1 MDGAETAAAVI
12 AARELGAETV
22 VAGLPLCVGY
32 ERELWM
38 LASAAAAAVGCGCE
52 LGGAGTADADCCCCR
67 GPFTRAMAGAGDRNA
82 LLPL

>member
-52 LGGAGTADADCCCCR
+52 LGGTGTALRELWMVLGLLLLRSVYASLGL
-67 GPFTRAMAGAGDRNA
+67 GPS
-82 LLPL
+82 L